1 MSEKPLMIVNATP
14 NLEEQEAY
22 EYYVSNA
29 GPLFKKFG
37 GMPFVKYKIS
47 EAIVGTQTAQ
57 VVVVMQFPN
66 NEAIKNV
73 FDSEAY
79 KALLP
84 YREKA
89 FKSLT
94 VFIGNQSKS

>member
-1 MSEKPLMIVNATP
+1 MSKKPLMIVNATP
-14 NLEEQEAY
+14 NPEEQEAY

-37 GMPFVKYKIS
+37 GMPLAKYKIS
-47 EAIVGTQTAQ
+47 EAIVGTQMTQ

-66 NEAIKNV
+66 DEAIKNV

-84 YREKA
+84 SRDKA
-89 FKSLT
+89 FTALN
-94 VFIGNQSKS
+94 VFIGK